1 MVLTPVLQVT
11 TTQKPMRKRQL
22 KMLDKSSN
30 SVKVVFA
37 DKANVL
43 RQLKDYA
50 KSIKR
55 THPEVERLGYFG
67 SYAND
72 TYGPASDVD
81 LLIILGQSCKRFLDR
96 IPDYIP
102 ENLTVSCDVF
112 PYTREEIDKRK
123 RDDNLWIRHVLKEV
137 VWL

>member
-1 MVLTPVLQVT
+1 
-11 TTQKPMRKRQL
+11 MRE
-22 KMLDKSSN
+22 KSSN

-43 RQLKDYA
+43 RLSKDYA
-50 KSIKR
+50 ESIKR
-55 THPEVERLGYFG
+55 TPREVERVGFFG

-81 LLIILGQSCKRFLDR
+81 LPVIVRRSDKRFLDV
-96 IPDYIP
+96 ILDYLA
-102 ENLTVSCDVF
+102 ENLSVSCDVF
-112 PYTREEIDKRK
+112 PYTNDEIEKMRQDHIP
-123 RDDNLWIRHVLKEV
+123 WIRHVLREA

>member
-1 MVLTPVLQVT
+1 
-11 TTQKPMRKRQL
+11 MRNRQL
-22 KMLDKSSN
+22 KMLNKSSN

-43 RQLKDYA
+43 RLLKDYV

-55 THPEVERLGYFG
+55 THPEVERVGFFG

-81 LLIILGQSCKRFLDR
+81 LLVILRRSDKRFLDR

-102 ENLTVSCDVF
+102 NNLCVSCDVF
-112 PYTREEIDKRK
+112 PYTNEEIEKMKQERIP
-123 RDDNLWIRHVLKEV
+123 WIRHVLREA

>member
-1 MVLTPVLQVT
+1 MP
-11 TTQKPMRKRQL
+11 K
-22 KMLDKSSN
+22 KSSN

-55 THPEVERLGYFG
+55 THSEIERLGYFG

-81 LLIILGQSCKRFLDR
+81 LLIILRQSDKRFLER
-96 IPDYIP
+96 IPDFLP
-102 ENLTVSCDVF
+102 DNLSICCDVF
-112 PYTREEIDKRK
+112 PYTSEEIEKMKQDG
-123 RDDNLWIRHVLKEV
+123 NTWICHILKEV

>member
-1 MVLTPVLQVT
+1 MPE
-11 TTQKPMRKRQL
+11 
-22 KMLDKSSN
+22 KSSS

-55 THPEVERLGYFG
+55 ANPEVERLGYFG

-81 LLIILGQSCKRFLDR
+81 LLIILRKSSKRFLDR
-96 IPDYIP
+96 IPDFLP
-102 ENLTVSCDVF
+102 DNLFICCDVF
-112 PYTREEIDKRK
+112 PYTSEEIDRMKQ
-123 RDDNLWIRHVLKEV
+123 DDNIWICHVLKEV

>member
-1 MVLTPVLQVT
+1 
-11 TTQKPMRKRQL
+11 MRE
-22 KMLDKSSN
+22 KSSN

-50 KSIKR
+50 KKLKR
-55 THPEVERLGYFG
+55 TNPNIERVGYFG

-81 LLIILGQSCKRFLDR
+81 WLIILRRSDRRFLDR
-96 IPDYIP
+96 IPDFIP
-102 ENLTVSCDVF
+102 DNLSICCDVF
-112 PYTREEIDKRK
+112 PYTSEEIEKMQGQ
-123 RDDNLWIRHVLKEV
+123 NNPWIRHVLGEA

>member
-1 MVLTPVLQVT
+1 MPV
-11 TTQKPMRKRQL
+11 
-22 KMLDKSSN
+22 KSSD
-30 SVKVVFA
+30 SVRVVFA

-55 THPEVERLGYFG
+55 AHSEIERVGYFG

-72 TYGPASDVD
+72 TYGPASDAD
-81 LLIILGQSCKRFLDR
+81 LLIILRQSDKRFLDR
-96 IPDYIP
+96 IPDFLP
-102 ENLTVSCDVF
+102 ENLSICCDVF
-112 PYTREEIDKRK
+112 PYTSEEIKKMKQDG
-123 RDDNLWIRHVLKEV
+123 NLWICHVLKEV

>member
-1 MVLTPVLQVT
+1 
-11 TTQKPMRKRQL
+11 MRE
-22 KMLDKSSN
+22 KSSN

-43 RQLKDYA
+43 RQVKDYA
-50 KSIKR
+50 KKLKR
-55 THPEVERLGYFG
+55 TNPNIERVGYFG

-81 LLIILGQSCKRFLDR
+81 LLIILRQSKKRFLNR
-96 IPDYIP
+96 IPDFLP
-102 ENLTVSCDVF
+102 DNLSICCDVF
-112 PYTREEIDKRK
+112 PYTSEELERMKQQSSP
-123 RDDNLWIRHVLKEV
+123 WILHVLKEV

>member
-1 MVLTPVLQVT
+1 MP
-11 TTQKPMRKRQL
+11 K
-22 KMLDKSSN
+22 KSSN

-43 RQLKDYA
+43 HQLKDYT

-55 THPEVERLGYFG
+55 TNLEVEQVGYFG
-67 SYAND
+67 SYANG

-81 LLIILGQSCKRFLDR
+81 LLIILRKSDKRFLDR
-96 IPDYIP
+96 IPEFLPD
-102 ENLTVSCDVF
+102 NLSICCDVF
-112 PYTREEIDKRK
+112 PYTSGEIEKMKQDG
-123 RDDNLWIRHVLKEV
+123 NPWICHILSEV

>member
-1 MVLTPVLQVT
+1 
-11 TTQKPMRKRQL
+11 
-22 KMLDKSSN
+22 MLNKSSN

-43 RQLKDYA
+43 RQLKNYA

-55 THPEVERLGYFG
+55 THPEVERVGYFG

-81 LLIILGQSCKRFLDR
+81 LLIILRRSDRRFLDR

-102 ENLTVSCDVF
+102 ENLSVSCDVF
-112 PYTREEIDKRK
+112 PYTVEEIENMKQEG
-123 RDDNLWIRHVLKEV
+123 NLWVRHILGEV

>member
-1 MVLTPVLQVT
+1 
-11 TTQKPMRKRQL
+11 
-22 KMLDKSSN
+22 MLNKSSN

-43 RQLKDYA
+43 RQLKHYA
-50 KSIKR
+50 KSIKQM
-55 THPEVERLGYFG
+55 HPEVERVGYFG

-81 LLIILGQSCKRFLDR
+81 LLIILRRSDKRFLDR

-102 ENLTVSCDVF
+102 ENMSVSCDVF
-112 PYTREEIDKRK
+112 PYTVEEIENMKQK
-123 RDDNLWIRHVLKEV
+123 ENPWIRHILGEA